1 MKFKT
6 VIATFIMSAVM
17 CTAAFASEVSVSLNG
32 NIIDFPNQQPT
43 VVDGRTLIPLRGVFD
58 KMGYS
63 IDWDNDTKTATLE
76 KDGKR
81 ISVQIGENKIYIDG
95 SPMEIDV
102 PAQLINGSTML
113 PMRAITDASG
123 TELLWD
129 NDNKIATIIAPELVE
144 TVVSGTAQ
152 PATEEENAYLESYVS
167 AFNDFNIAASNFID
181 LGNKLNNGELESASD
196 EDYRYAVNVV
206 SNLNSIASSTINKL
220 KSLTPPAKYSALHSK
235 TLEYLQSM
243 SELGG
248 LYYDVFTSNYENEDE
263 VYARL
268 NEIGTKGAIAEAEFK
283 KLFAEVFK

>member
-17 CTAAFASEVSVSLNG
+17 CTAAFANEVSVSLNG
-32 NIIDFPNQQPT
+32 EIIDFPNQQPT

-81 ISVQIGENKIYIDG
+81 ISVQIGEKTIYVDG
-95 SPMEIDV
+95 SPMAIDV

-113 PMRAITDASG
+113 PMRAITDASD

-129 NDNKIATIIAPELVE
+129 NENKIATIIAPELAQ
-144 TVVSGTAQ
+144 TVVSGAAQ
-152 PATEEENAYLESYVS
+152 PTSEDENAYLESYVS
-167 AFNDFNIAASNFID
+167 AFNDFNTAASNFID
-181 LGNKLNNGELESASD
+181 LGNKLRNDEIESD
-196 EDYRYAVNVV
+196 EDYDYAVNIV
-206 SNLNSIASSTINKL
+206 STLHSSAINTQK
-220 KSLTPPAKYSALHSK
+220 KISALTPPAKYSELHSK
-235 TLEYLQSM
+235 TLDYLQSM
-243 SELGG
+243 ADLGE
-248 LYYDVFTSNYENEDE
+248 LYYDVFTGNYENEDE
-263 VYARL
+263 INARL
-268 NEIGTKGAIAEAEFK
+268 NDVGTKGAIAEADFK